1 MPKKNR
7 RPSQKERNK
16 TTTQETPGV
25 KTSDKSV
32 LDEPKAIDALSLAV
46 PNEEEITFAKEHPVS
61 ASSLVLSMPGLV
73 QGASSVRMSSS
84 SSVQQSFSSITS
96 SRYSAQSTSSTE
108 GVRFSSSSRQ
118 SFMSEFNGSFSE
130 LDSPNKVAQACLQF
144 SDTAQSSMDD
154 SPFSA
159 HSNSEVYSRAFMS
172 VGKSFDGSGKQTV
185 EGALAQI
192 KKTPK
197 KRKVSTDS
205 SVMHVLNSGKFGG
218 YKINEVIHETTV
230 LNQKSE
236 SIMKEVVRKKDE
248 LRHVIVEEVKK
259 PVVPLRESNEENRIS
274 IGEEDILD
282 ENEYMSIL
290 REYKSQGS
298 GHLSPVSSAELP
310 EDEKV
315 SPEKSK
321 EHEDPVVIECFPPPP
336 VPKEETDFSNEEPK
350 LVISVAKA
358 NINEMQSFKPRNLR
372 PKLSS
377 SSSSS
382 VDSED
387 NENDPIYA
395 NQNSQ
400 PDQEL
405 LSKLSGYKVYSYPAV
420 LSKDNIEAGMVG
432 FSHFINGITTLSSD
446 LQSGLKV
453 AVFRYDTPELIPLES
468 LSADVGFFVYEFGF
482 SSVQAVLVSKDDLPV
497 KCSIVPV
504 TLCNSLYLATVV
516 GGSKYFN
523 RVLPKKAR
531 KCGYEK
537 QVVLKHGVPHQ
548 LHILDMKER
557 HVSGNLTLK
566 DHSYYCLSQL
576 KIGNI
581 KDYVDIVIEDTNKA
595 VVQTTLSLYN
605 IGRINKEIVK
615 YERKQENWELMNCE
629 NIPLD
634 APKKGRVSNMEP
646 LFNLART
653 DQLSHAQMKSILL
666 HLEIDQEFKDVD
678 TLEALK
684 QCLNTW
690 KKQQDARASIGR
702 LVSVLQLADVA
713 LHTVAEEI
721 LQNIA
726 NTNLGIY
733 FAA

>member
-25 KTSDKSV
+25 RTSDKSV
-32 LDEPKAIDALSLAV
+32 LDEPKAIDALSLTV

-73 QGASSVRMSSS
+73 QEASSVRMSSS

-108 GVRFSSSSRQ
+108 EVRFSSSSRQ
-118 SFMSEFNGSFSE
+118 SFMSDFEGSFSE

-144 SDTAQSSMDD
+144 SNSAQSSLDD

-159 HSNSEVYSRAFMS
+159 QSNSEVYSQAFMS

-230 LNQKSE
+230 LNQESE

-259 PVVPLRESNEENRIS
+259 PVIPLKESSEVNRIS

-282 ENEYMSIL
+282 EDEYMSIL

-298 GHLSPVSSAELP
+298 GHLSPVSSAEP
-310 EDEKV
+310 SEDEKV

-321 EHEDPVVIECFPPPP
+321 EHEEPVVIECFFPSP
-336 VPKEETDFSNEEPK
+336 VPKEENNFSNEEPK
-350 LVISVAKA
+350 LVIPVAKA
-358 NINEMQSFKPRNLR
+358 NINDMQSFKARNLR

-395 NQNSQ
+395 NNNNQ

-468 LSADVGFFVYEFGF
+468 MSADMGFFVYEFGF
-482 SSVQAVLVSKDDLPV
+482 SSVKAVLVSKDDLPV

-537 QVVLKHGVPHQ
+537 QVVLKRGVAHQ
-548 LHILDMKER
+548 LHILEMIER

-581 KDYVDIVIEDTNKA
+581 KDYLDIVIEDTDKA

-690 KKQQDARASIGR
+690 KKQQDARASLGR

>member
-16 TTTQETPGV
+16 TTTQETPGE
-25 KTSDKSV
+25 KTSDNSV
-32 LDEPKAIDALSLAV
+32 LDEPKAVDALSLAV
-46 PNEEEITFAKEHPVS
+46 PNEKEITIAKEHPVS
-61 ASSLVLSMPGLV
+61 ASSLVLSMPGLM
-73 QGASSVRMSSS
+73 QGASSVTMSSS
-84 SSVQQSFSSITS
+84 STVQKSFSSVTS

-108 GVRFSSSSRQ
+108 EVHFASSSRQ
-118 SFMSEFNGSFSE
+118 SFKSEFEGSFSE

-144 SDTAQSSMDD
+144 SDSPQSSMDD
-154 SPFSA
+154 SPFSGQ
-159 HSNSEVYSRAFMS
+159 SNSEVYSQAFMS
-172 VGKSFDGSGKQTV
+172 VGKSLDGSGKQTV
-185 EGALAQI
+185 EGAQAQI

-218 YKINEVIHETTV
+218 YKINEVIHETTL
-230 LNQKSE
+230 LNQESE

-248 LRHVIVEEVKK
+248 LKHVIVEEVKR
-259 PVVPLRESNEENRIS
+259 PVFPLRQSNEENRIS
-274 IGEEDILD
+274 IGEEEILD
-282 ENEYMSIL
+282 EDEYMSIL

-298 GHLSPVSSAELP
+298 GHASPVSRAEP
-310 EDEKV
+310 SEDEKV

-321 EHEDPVVIECFPPPP
+321 EHEEPVVIECFSPFP
-336 VPKEETDFSNEEPK
+336 VPKEETDFGNEEPK
-350 LVISVAKA
+350 LVIPVAKA
-358 NINEMQSFKPRNLR
+358 NINEMQSFKARNPR

-377 SSSSS
+377 GSSSSI
-382 VDSED
+382 DSED

-395 NQNSQ
+395 NNNNQ

-432 FSHFINGITTLSSD
+432 FSHYINGITTLSSD
-446 LQSGLKV
+446 LRSGLTV
-453 AVFRYDTPELIPLES
+453 AVFRYDAPELIPLES
-468 LSADVGFFVYEFGF
+468 LSADMGFFVYEFGF
-482 SSVQAVLVSKDDLPV
+482 SSVRAVLVSKDDLPV
-497 KCSIVPV
+497 KCSILPV

-523 RVLPKKAR
+523 RVLPKKTR

-537 QVVLKHGVPHQ
+537 RVVLKRGVAHQ

-566 DHSYYCLSQL
+566 DHSYYCLSNL

-581 KDYVDIVIEDTNKA
+581 KDYLDIVIEDKDTA

-615 YERKQENWELMNCE
+615 YERKQESWELMNWE

-646 LFNLART
+646 LFNLARSN
-653 DQLSHAQMKSILL
+653 QLSHAQLKSILL

>member
-25 KTSDKSV
+25 KTSDNSV
-32 LDEPKAIDALSLAV
+32 LDEPKAVDALSLAV
-46 PNEEEITFAKEHPVS
+46 PNEKEITIAKEHPVS
-61 ASSLVLSMPGLV
+61 ASSLVLSMPGLM
-73 QGASSVRMSSS
+73 QGASSVTMSSS
-84 SSVQQSFSSITS
+84 STVQKSFSSVTS

-108 GVRFSSSSRQ
+108 EVHFASSSRQ
-118 SFMSEFNGSFSE
+118 SFKSEFEGSFSE

-144 SDTAQSSMDD
+144 SDSPQSSMDD
-154 SPFSA
+154 SPFSGQ
-159 HSNSEVYSRAFMS
+159 SNSEVYSQAFMS

-185 EGALAQI
+185 EGAQAQI

-218 YKINEVIHETTV
+218 YKINEVIHETTL
-230 LNQKSE
+230 LNQESE

-248 LRHVIVEEVKK
+248 LKHVIVEEVKR
-259 PVVPLRESNEENRIS
+259 PVFPLRQSNEENRIS
-274 IGEEDILD
+274 IGEEEILD
-282 ENEYMSIL
+282 EDEYMSIL

-298 GHLSPVSSAELP
+298 GHSSPVSRAEP
-310 EDEKV
+310 SEDEKV

-321 EHEDPVVIECFPPPP
+321 EHEEPVVIECFSPFP
-336 VPKEETDFSNEEPK
+336 VPKEETDFGNEEPK
-350 LVISVAKA
+350 LVIPVAKA
-358 NINEMQSFKPRNLR
+358 NINEMQSFKARNPR

-377 SSSSS
+377 GSSSSI
-382 VDSED
+382 DSED

-395 NQNSQ
+395 NNNNQ

-420 LSKDNIEAGMVG
+420 LSKDNIETGMVG
-432 FSHFINGITTLSSD
+432 FSHYINGITTLSSD
-446 LQSGLKV
+446 LRSGLTV
-453 AVFRYDTPELIPLES
+453 AVFRYDAPELIPLES
-468 LSADVGFFVYEFGF
+468 LSADMGFFVYEFGF
-482 SSVQAVLVSKDDLPV
+482 SSVRAVLVSKDDLPV

-523 RVLPKKAR
+523 RVLPKNTR

-537 QVVLKHGVPHQ
+537 RVVLKRGVAHQ

-566 DHSYYCLSQL
+566 DHSYYCLSNL

-581 KDYVDIVIEDTNKA
+581 KDYLDIVIEDKDTA

-615 YERKQENWELMNCE
+615 YERKQESWEVMNWE

-646 LFNLART
+646 LFNLARS